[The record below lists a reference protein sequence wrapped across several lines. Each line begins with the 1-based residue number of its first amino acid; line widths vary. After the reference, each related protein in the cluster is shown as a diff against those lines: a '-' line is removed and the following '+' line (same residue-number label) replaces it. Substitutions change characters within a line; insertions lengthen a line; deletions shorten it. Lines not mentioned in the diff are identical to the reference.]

1 MWLKSQGR
9 LGDWQAV
16 LLPRSLCCSLGL
28 GARHGWDDI
37 RVELCDV
44 LGLSHLLLT
53 AEIVEM
59 FMYLAQVSCG

>member
-1 MWLKSQGR
+1 MWPRSQGR

-16 LLPRSLCCSLGL
+16 LLPRSLCCSLG
-28 GARHGWDDI
+28 ARHRWDDI

-59 FMYLAQVSCG
+59 FMYLAQVSYC